1 MIFSIFT
8 IFLWC
13 VVLLVAAVSSVFG
26 GYDTYDTYLVIV
38 SLFHSDFE
46 NFIFCLKKTLAFF
59 TGILRVV
66 TL

>member
-1 MIFSIFT
+1 MIIF
-8 IFLWC
+8 IFFFITSFLC

-46 NFIFCLKKTLAFF
+46 NA
-59 TGILRVV
+59 
-66 TL
+66 